1 MMSENSLCT
10 RPPALSEEELYFA
23 LDEVAEET
31 TLEHLAACAYCRSQ
45 LEKLEAFDEELIA
58 PLYRFNCPS
67 PSEVSQYHLNLFL
80 DEPSRARIALH
91 LEKCSL
97 CQTELVTL
105 ENFLSKEA
113 EAEQDEKTLYP
124 DFQSS
129 FAKPKTILFPSPVLA
144 PQRAVRG
151 SESGAILAKAGT
163 TSIRIQLKQS
173 DDEENRLSL
182 QLSSSDVNWKEAM
195 VILFQEEAVKSVQT
209 MPKNLICEFTLSS
222 LSPISLHIIAEDKTF
237 IEFKDIAVET

>member
-1 MMSENSLCT
+1 MSENSLCT

-45 LEKLEAFDEELIA
+45 LEKLETFDEELIA
-58 PLYRFNCPS
+58 PLYRFDCPV

-97 CQTELVTL
+97 CQTELAIL
-105 ENFLSKEA
+105 EDFLKPEA
-113 EAEQDEKTLYP
+113 EKDEKTLYP

-129 FAKPKTILFPSPVLA
+129 LAKPKTILFPSPVLA

-209 MPKNLICEFTLSS
+209 MPRNLICEFTLSS